1 MIEVFNQ
8 HPTKRFSKKETIRT
22 IEAVLKG
29 EKIRK
34 NFSISV
40 VFVDNKFIRKIN
52 KKYLN
57 HDYPTDVIS
66 FSLGKADW
74 SVPIDDRNEIS
85 TRLSS
90 GRTEG
95 ELHLSL
101 DKARTKAK
109 EYNVTIANEVQRLLI
124 HGTLH
129 LLGYDDKGKDER
141 NIMKRLEESYLRQLT
156 I

>member
-8 HPTKRFSKKETIRT
+8 HPTKRFSKKEAIRT

-95 ELHLSL
+95 ELHISL
-101 DKARTKAK
+101 DKARMQAK
-109 EYNVTIANEVQRLLI
+109 EYDVMYTNEVRRLLI

-129 LLGYDDKGKDER
+129 LLGYNDKRKDER
-141 NIMKRLEESYLRQLT
+141 KVMMQREESYLRQLT